1 MPYGGMGGYQRAGG
15 IGSFLSG
22 LGKAAIGFVTG
33 GPIGAVQAV
42 LPHSTSGAPAPPSSP
57 LPSGSI
63 MPTPGFTGVAQRA
76 IPGGQSGY
84 QLTGPAMAPRGYH
97 LNRSSYYTSSGFVPK
112 GTKLV
117 RNRSRNFGNG
127 RALNKAVGRV
137 SGFERMVK
145 RSRKSLRKLASI

>member
-15 IGSFLSG
+15 IGSFLTG
-22 LGKAAIGFVTG
+22 LGKAALGFVTG

-42 LPHSTSGAPAPPSSP
+42 LPHSTSGAPAPPSTP
-57 LPSGSI
+57 LPSTSLV
-63 MPTPGFTGVAQRA
+63 PTPGLTGIAQRA
-76 IPGGQSGY
+76 VPGGQSGY
-84 QLTGPAMAPRGYH
+84 QLVGGYGAPKGYH

-117 RNRSRNFGNG
+117 RNRTRNFGNG
-127 RALNKAVGRV
+127 RALNRAVGRV

-145 RSRKSLRKLASI
+145 RSRKSLKKLAHI